1 MSLDIRFEQPDRPDF
16 TTATRRAEK
25 RTEHTSSLIV
35 MWLTFACTAMSIFDL
50 FQLAIS
56 SH

>member
-1 MSLDIRFEQPDRPDF
+1 MSLDIRFEQPGRPNF
-16 TTATRRAEK
+16 TTATPRTKK
-25 RTEHTSSLIV
+25 RTEHTNSLIV
-35 MWLTFACTAMSIFDL
+35 TGLTLACTAMSIFDL